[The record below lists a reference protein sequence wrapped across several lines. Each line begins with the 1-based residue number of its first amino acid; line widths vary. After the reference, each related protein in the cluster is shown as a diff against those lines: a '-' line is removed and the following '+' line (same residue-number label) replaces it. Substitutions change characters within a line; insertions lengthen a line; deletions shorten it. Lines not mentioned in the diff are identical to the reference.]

1 MTRHIS
7 QVSPVAPASPSS
19 ASDSKPG
26 ILASLVGFAGAL
38 LARRSGRKRAFTL
51 IELLVVISII
61 AILISILLPAL
72 AKARELANR
81 AVCMANVR
89 GIIQSMVTYAQTNG
103 GVFPCTA
110 GVANAVGYDN
120 APFDAPGESVGS
132 NDLTA
137 ASAVQSWY
145 TSKTPAAVTVDAPLG
160 GLWMMVLQ
168 GYTTPSSFVCPSDP
182 LAVGPSAEE
191 YVNGAAAPEYYTN
204 FGNMDDTVAPGI
216 NNPGNNVGQGES
228 YSIAFPWNTS
238 GGVGGWWTSNDGS
251 DVPVVSDMAPANDAA
266 ATGTSERLTTTAESN
281 TYGNYIFD
289 SGNHG
294 GQGQNVGF
302 GDDHVTWETQPYV
315 GQSGAN
321 IFTYVTNSA
330 DEPGTSNYQ
339 TAQQPVTSTSAT
351 VSIIF
356 NTPPYV
362 TCMVP
367 SRSVT
372 SGQW

>member
-1 MTRHIS
+1 M
-7 QVSPVAPASPSS
+7 
-19 ASDSKPG
+19 
-26 ILASLVGFAGAL
+26 
-38 LARRSGRKRAFTL
+38 
-51 IELLVVISII
+51 
-61 AILISILLPAL
+61 
-72 AKARELANR
+72 
-81 AVCMANVR
+81 
-89 GIIQSMVTYAQTNG
+89 
-103 GVFPCTA
+103 
-110 GVANAVGYDN
+110 
-120 APFDAPGESVGS
+120 
-132 NDLTA
+132 LTA
-137 ASAVQSWY
+137 
-145 TSKTPAAVTVDAPLG
+145 
-160 GLWMMVLQ
+160 
-168 GYTTPSSFVCPSDP
+168 
-182 LAVGPSAEE
+182 
-191 YVNGAAAPEYYTN
+191 VNTN
-204 FGNMDDTVAPGI
+204 
-216 NNPGNNVGQGES
+216 GQGES

-251 DVPVVSDMAPANDAA
+251 DVPVVSDMAPANDAT